1 MAVVKVR
8 KNVYYL
14 EKKSNSELLDAKD
27 EAKYLKDLWANSPRI
42 ANKWRNKISDI
53 DGILARRGVGE

>member
-14 EKKSNSELLDAKD
+14 EKKSDAELLHDKE
-27 EAKYLKDLWANSPRI
+27 EAQYLADLWANSPQF
-42 ANKWRNKISDI
+42 ATKWQNKIKDI
-53 DGILARRGVGE
+53 DRILKERGVA